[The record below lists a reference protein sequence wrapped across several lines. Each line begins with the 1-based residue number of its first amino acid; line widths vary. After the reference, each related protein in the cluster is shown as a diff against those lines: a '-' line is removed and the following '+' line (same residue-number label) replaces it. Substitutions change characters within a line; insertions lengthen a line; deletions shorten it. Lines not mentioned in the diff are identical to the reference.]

1 MSCPIH
7 ATEDPNAPSKLL
19 TSLPTCPPCLGATT
33 RVPPCPRRDVSSVEV
48 LMNFHQGLKSE
59 MEARSKSIA
68 ACLELGKTLILA
80 KSPAADEVLG
90 ALQGIGGIGGGG
102 PGSRRVP
109 PLFPPDQ
116 SPGGEA
122 AGEEEGAG
130 GEVGQALGV
139 VAAK

>member
-1 MSCPIH
+1 
-7 ATEDPNAPSKLL
+7 
-19 TSLPTCPPCLGATT
+19 
-33 RVPPCPRRDVSSVEV
+33 
-48 LMNFHQGLKSE
+48 MNFHQGLKSE

-90 ALQGIGGIGGGG
+90 ALRGIGGIGGGG

-109 PLFPPDQ
+109 PPRFPADQ